1 MEPIL
6 ESAAEQWGIHFMDAP
21 NAQFQPDAWAHNS
34 RLAMDAAQPTM
45 ITQSNSA
52 VLAILTTYID
62 PKIIDVLTEPMK
74 AVAVAGDEVKKGDW
88 LTDTIV
94 FPMVE
99 STGEVSSYGDFS
111 NNGMSDANLN
121 DISRQSY
128 HYQTIVAWGERELE
142 RAGLNKVDWANQKRK
157 AGVLNLNKFQNKSY
171 FYGISGLKN
180 YGLLNDPNLL
190 PSITPPANAA
200 GGIGWGTNS
209 TAVALDVVN
218 GVRALFGQLMTQAG
232 GLIDRDTKM
241 TLAMAPVV
249 DAEAMTLTVQ
259 YGLNV
264 EDFLKKDFPNMKIV
278 TAPEYATSAGN
289 LVQLFVDEL
298 DGQRTASVAFT
309 EKLRGHPMIVE
320 LSSFKQKHSQGTWGA
335 IIYRPFLVASMLGV

>member
-62 PKIIDVLTEPMK
+62 PKIIDVLTQPMK
-74 AVAVAGDEVKKGDW
+74 AVEVAGDEVKKGDW

-94 FPMVE
+94 FPLVE
-99 STGEVSSYGDFS
+99 STGEVSSYGDYS

-128 HYQTIVAWGERELE
+128 HYQTIIAWGERELE

-190 PSITPPANAA
+190 PSITPPTNAA
-200 GGIGWGTNS
+200 GGTGWGTNS

-218 GVRALFGQLMTQAG
+218 GVRALFGQLMTQSG

-264 EDFLKKDFPNMKIV
+264 TDFLKKDFPNMKIV

-309 EKLRGHPMIVE
+309 EKLRAHPMIVE

-335 IIYRPFLVASMLGV
+335 VIYRPFLVASMLSV